1 MYASDATT
9 GEQRAMSSAHNG
21 SSRQDVERSSAAGAL
36 SLTKRLARALHSVRK
51 TTRTLTGPV
60 TRFWRDYQW
69 WVLGLAAVA
78 AFVLGLAGFLQRD
91 PSPTDAAY
99 NSFKLFVFHES
110 EANEHVGVCLNIARF
125 LAPAVAGYAALI
137 TLGSLFYE
145 RWLQMQIPRKRG
157 HIVLCGLGYVGNAF
171 LEALHDA
178 GKRVVVIEKDA
189 QSPNMQLCRELGV
202 PVIVGDAQQER
213 TLRAAG
219 VERAARLLAMTSNDA
234 VNTEIVAR
242 SQVLTKPKPGES
254 ARVRQPLATR
264 RRSGELRC
272 LAQIGDPDL
281 CMWLRIEESRRTD
294 AASALDFFST
304 HEISAQFL
312 LEDFPFVT
320 TSERP
325 HILVAHLDAGGPR
338 LVFNAARRWYD
349 HRHDNNVPLLV
360 TVVDDHA
367 QQQIDSLLSQNPV
380 LEKERVCE
388 FVTCAASVRG
398 IQRRLADETPTI
410 SRAYVTASDD
420 ARALETALML
430 RHEFDAVNAKVPL
443 VVALSGAEGV
453 ASLVNSSDDP
463 RMDVFRTLQRTC
475 TVDFAEGGSFEF
487 MARAIH
493 HRYSELQPENAKP
506 PLWSELDESTKES
519 NRSQAR
525 DIAVKLDGRGC
536 QIVPL
541 RDWDAIDF
549 TFTHEEVEHL
559 AEIEHQRW
567 LQQKRAD
574 GWSWGE
580 IKDDKLK
587 KNPYM
592 VDSEKLPLNV
602 AEWDREF
609 VRAIP
614 AVLASVGLQ
623 IVRVPTT

>member
-1 MYASDATT
+1 
-9 GEQRAMSSAHNG
+9 MSSVDNGALPSSPGANG
-21 SSRQDVERSSAAGAL
+21 SSPADARSQTERSGDVL
-36 SLTKRLARALHSVRK
+36 RSVRK
-51 TTRTLTGPV
+51 SARIVAAPV
-60 TRFWRDYQW
+60 AHFWRDYHW

-110 EANEHVGVCLNIARF
+110 EANAGVGVCLNIARF

-137 TLGSLFYE
+137 TLGSLFHE
-145 RWLQMQIPRKRG
+145 RWLQMQIPRRRG

-189 QSPNMQLCRELGV
+189 QSPNMQLCLGLGV
-202 PVIVGDAQQER
+202 PVIVGDAQQIG
-213 TLRAAG
+213 TLQAAG
-219 VERAARLLAMTSNDA
+219 VERAARLLAVTSNDA

-242 SQVLTKPKPGES
+242 AQVLTRPKPGDS
-254 ARVRQPLATR
+254 SRARQPLATR
-264 RRSGELRC
+264 RRVGELRC

-281 CMWLRIEESRRTD
+281 CMWLRIGESKRID

-304 HEISAQFL
+304 YEISAQLL
-312 LEDFPFVT
+312 LEDFPFD
-320 TSERP
+320 TSCERP
-325 HILVAHLDAGGPR
+325 HILVAHLDARGPR

-349 HRHDNNVPLLV
+349 HRRDNNVPLLV
-360 TVVDDHA
+360 TVVDDQA
-367 QQQIDSLLSQNPV
+367 QQQVDSLLGQYPV
-380 LEKERVCE
+380 LEKEKVCE
-388 FVTCAASVRG
+388 FVTCPATVRD
-398 IQRRLADETPTI
+398 IQHRLADEAPTI
-410 SRAYVTASDD
+410 SRAYVTACDD
-420 ARALETALML
+420 AQALETALKL

-453 ASLVNSSDDP
+453 ASLVTSSNDP
-463 RMDVFRTLQRTC
+463 NMDVFRTLQRTC
-475 TVDFAEGGSFEF
+475 TVDFAEGGSFES

-493 HRYSELQPENAKP
+493 HRYSDLQPANAKP
-506 PLWSELDESTKES
+506 PPWSGLDESLKES

-525 DIAVKLDGRGC
+525 DIAVKLEGLGC

-549 TFTHEEVEHL
+549 TFTHEEVEKL
-559 AEIEHQRW
+559 AGMEHDRW
-567 LQQKRAD
+567 WHEKIAD
-574 GWSWGE
+574 GWRWGE
-580 IKDDKLK
+580 SKDAKLK

-592 VDSEKLPLNV
+592 VESMKLPPNV

-623 IVRVPTT
+623 VIRVPTT